1 MVSLDRSSDHI
12 VFHKIYIQEY
22 IVHIPMKNIRLFRQI
37 FIAVLLIIIPSIFA
51 TTWYGTRMI
60 QSFYYQEMERDI
72 GDRALL
78 LRPHILQ
85 LLDGPGKQLQEFC
98 RRTGR
103 LAMTRIT
110 VINGTGTVLADSNED
125 PAQMDN
131 HETRPEIRTAMD
143 GTVGASL
150 RFSKTL
156 KQNMLYVAIPLY
168 SDNPQAGVLRLS
180 VAATTI
186 NTVLS
191 AIHRKILF
199 GALFIALVAGGLS
212 YFLARRI
219 SRPLEEMRRGAER
232 LAGGKTNQPLVM
244 RETNVSKEMA
254 ELARSLNH
262 MAEQINKRINIIV
275 QQRNE
280 LEAVFTSMTDG
291 VLAIGTDHQIIRI
304 NKAAARLFA
313 IDGQDVRNKP
323 FEGVLRNRLLQ
334 QFISQAL
341 DSKTVAEQDLVLIE
355 NGRRITLRTH
365 AEPLYDG
372 AEKRMGSLVIMNN
385 LTRINQLENMRQDF
399 VANVSHELKTPIT
412 AIRGYVETL
421 LDGALNQPEEAGQFL
436 RIIARQGARLD
447 AIVDDLLTLAR
458 IEDKAEKDAIV
469 LQQEK
474 IRPILEAAVQTCLVQ
489 AEQKSIAVD
498 LECPAALEGVVN
510 RPMLEQAVIN
520 LLTNA
525 ITYSPIEGAVSLQ
538 AEQQTSKGRRI
549 LRISLQDQG
558 PGIAAE
564 HQERIFERFYRCDK
578 ARSREHG
585 GTGLGLAIV
594 KHIAGSHNGTV
605 AVQSTLGRGATFTL
619 VLPGDI
625 R

>member
-1 MVSLDRSSDHI
+1 
-12 VFHKIYIQEY
+12 
-22 IVHIPMKNIRLFRQI
+22 MKNIRLFRQI
-37 FIAVLLIIIPSIFA
+37 FIAALLIIIPSIFA

-60 QSFYYQEMERDI
+60 QSFYYQEMQRDI

-85 LLDGPGKQLQEFC
+85 MLSGSSEKLQEFC
-98 RRTGR
+98 RQTGR
-103 LAMTRIT
+103 TATTRIT
-110 VINGTGTVLADSNED
+110 VIDGDGTVLADSNEN

-131 HETRPEIRTAMD
+131 HGTRPEIRTAMT
-143 GTVGASL
+143 GTTGSSL

-156 KQNMLYVAIPLY
+156 NQNMLYVAIPLHT
-168 SDNPQAGVLRLS
+168 DRPRAGVLRLS
-180 VAATTI
+180 VPATTL
-186 NTVLS
+186 NAVLS
-191 AIHRKILF
+191 KIHREILL

-212 YFLARRI
+212 YFLAHRI

-232 LAGGKTNQPLVM
+232 LASGKTNQPIVIH
-244 RETNVSKEMA
+244 ETNVSKEMA

-304 NKAAARLFA
+304 NKAAAEIFS
-313 IDGQDVRNKP
+313 IDSRNVRNKP

-341 DSKTVAEQDLVLIE
+341 DSETIDEQDLVLIE
-355 NGRRITLRTH
+355 NGRQITLRTH
-365 AEPLYDG
+365 AVPLFDG
-372 AEKRMGSLVIMNN
+372 EKKRMGILVIMNN

-421 LDGALNQPEEAGQFL
+421 LDGALNQPDDAGKFL
-436 RIIARQGARLD
+436 QIIDRQGARLD
-447 AIVDDLLTLAR
+447 AIVDDLLILAR
-458 IEDKAEKDAIV
+458 IEDNAEKNAIV
-469 LQQEK
+469 LQLEK
-474 IRPILEAAVQTCLVQ
+474 ISPILEAAVQTCMAQ
-489 AEQKSIAVD
+489 AEQKKITVN
-498 LECPAALEGVVN
+498 LECPASLEGRVN
-510 RPMLEQAVIN
+510 RPMLEQAIIN

-525 ITYSPIEGAVSLQ
+525 ITYSPEKKTVELR
-538 AEQQTSKGRRI
+538 AEQQTTKGRKI
-549 LRISLQDQG
+549 IRISLQDQG
-558 PGIAAE
+558 PGISTE
-564 HQERIFERFYRCDK
+564 QQKRIFERFYRCDK

-585 GTGLGLAIV
+585 GTGLGLSIV
-594 KHIAGSHNGTV
+594 THIAGSHRGTV
-605 AVQSTLGRGATFTL
+605 EVESVLGRGSTFTL
-619 VLPGDI
+619 ILPGDTE
-625 R
+625 

>member
-1 MVSLDRSSDHI
+1 
-12 VFHKIYIQEY
+12 
-22 IVHIPMKNIRLFRQI
+22 MKNIRLFRQI
-37 FIAVLLIIIPSIFA
+37 FIAALLIIIPSIFA

-60 QSFYYQEMERDI
+60 QSFYYQEMQRDI

-78 LRPHILQ
+78 L
-85 LLDGPGKQLQEFC
+85 
-98 RRTGR
+98 
-103 LAMTRIT
+103 
-110 VINGTGTVLADSNED
+110 ADSNEN
-125 PAQMDN
+125 PTQMDN
-131 HETRPEIRTAMD
+131 HGTRPEIRTAMD

-156 KQNMLYVAIPLY
+156 NQNMLYVAIPLH
-168 SDNPQAGVLRLS
+168 SDNPQDGVLRLS
-180 VAATTI
+180 VPATTLDS
-186 NTVLS
+186 VLS
-191 AIHRKILF
+191 AIHRKILL
-199 GALFIALVAGGLS
+199 GALFIALAAGALS

-232 LAGGKTNQPLVM
+232 LAGGKTNQPIVM

-262 MAEQINKRINIIV
+262 MAEQINKRINIID

-304 NKAAARLFA
+304 NKAAARLFS

-323 FEGVLRNRLLQ
+323 FEGVLRNRVLQ

-341 DSKTVAEQDLVLIE
+341 DSETVAEQDLVLIE

-365 AEPLYDG
+365 AVPLYDG

-421 LDGALNQPEEAGQFL
+421 LDGALKQPEDAERFL
-436 RIIARQGARLD
+436 RIIDRQGTRLD

-458 IEDKAEKDAIV
+458 IEDKAVKNAIV

-474 IRPILEAAVQTCLVQ
+474 IRPILEAAVQTCMVQ
-489 AEQKSIAVD
+489 ARKKDITIN
-498 LECPAALEGVVN
+498 LKCPSSLEGAAN
-510 RPMLEQAVIN
+510 KPMLEQAIIN

-525 ITYSPIEGAVSLQ
+525 VTYSPEEGTVNLW
-538 AEQQTSKGRRI
+538 AEQQTTKGRKI
-549 LRISLQDQG
+549 IRISLQDQG

-594 KHIAGSHNGTV
+594 KHISESHRGTV
-605 AVQSTLGRGATFTL
+605 EVESALGRGSTFTL
-619 VLPGDI
+619 ILPGD
-625 R
+625 

>member
-1 MVSLDRSSDHI
+1 
-12 VFHKIYIQEY
+12 
-22 IVHIPMKNIRLFRQI
+22 MKNIRLFRQI
-37 FIAVLLIIIPSIFA
+37 FLAALLILIPSILA

-85 LLDGPGKQLQEFC
+85 LLGGSSAQLQEFC

-103 LAMTRIT
+103 TATTRIT
-110 VINGTGTVLADSNED
+110 VIDNDGTVLADSNED

-131 HETRPEIRTAMD
+131 HKTRPEIRTAMT
-143 GTVGASL
+143 GEVGASL

-156 KQNMLYVAIPLY
+156 NQNMLYVAIPLHGN
-168 SDNPQAGVLRLS
+168 NPEAGVLRLS
-180 VAATTI
+180 VPATTLD
-186 NTVLS
+186 TVLS
-191 AIHRKILF
+191 TIHRKILL

-232 LAGGKTNQPLVM
+232 LAGGKTNQPIVI
-244 RETNVSKEMA
+244 ETNVSKEMA

-262 MAEQINKRINIIV
+262 MAEQINKRINTID

-280 LEAVFTSMTDG
+280 LEAVFSSMTDG
-291 VLAIGTDHQIIRI
+291 VLAIGTDHQIIRM
-304 NKAAARLFA
+304 NKAAARLFS
-313 IDGQDVRNKP
+313 IDGQDVRNRP
-323 FEGVLRNRLLQ
+323 FEGVLRNRVLQ

-341 DSKTVAEQDLVLIE
+341 DSENIAEQDLVLIE
-355 NGRRITLRTH
+355 NGRQITLRTH
-365 AEPLYDG
+365 AVPLYDG
-372 AEKRMGSLVIMNN
+372 AEKRIGSLVIMNN

-421 LDGALNQPEEAGQFL
+421 LDGALKQPEDAEQFL
-436 RIIARQGARLD
+436 RIIDRQGARLD
-447 AIVDDLLTLAR
+447 AIVEDLLTLAR
-458 IEDKAEKDAIV
+458 IEDKAGKNAIV
-469 LQQEK
+469 LQQEP
-474 IRPILEAAVQTCLVQ
+474 IRPILEAAAQTCMVQ
-489 AEQKSIAVD
+489 AEQKKITVN
-498 LECPAALEGVVN
+498 LECPSSLEGPVN
-510 RPMLEQAVIN
+510 RAMLEQAIIN

-525 ITYSPIEGAVSLQ
+525 ITYSPEKGVVNLQ
-538 AEQQTSKGRRI
+538 AGQQTTKGRKKI
-549 LRISLQDQG
+549 RISLQDQG
-558 PGIAAE
+558 PGIASK
-564 HQERIFERFYRCDK
+564 QQKRIFERFYRCDK

-594 KHIAGSHNGTV
+594 KHIAGSHHGTV
-605 AVQSTLGRGATFTL
+605 ELKSALGHGSTFTL
-619 VLPGDI
+619 ILPGDI
-625 R
+625 S

>member
-1 MVSLDRSSDHI
+1 
-12 VFHKIYIQEY
+12 
-22 IVHIPMKNIRLFRQI
+22 MKNIRLFRQI
-37 FIAVLLIIIPSIFA
+37 FIAALLIIIPSIFA

-60 QSFYYQEMERDI
+60 QSFYYQEMQRDI

-85 LLDGPGKQLQEFC
+85 MLSGSSEQLQEFC
-98 RRTGR
+98 RQTGR
-103 LAMTRIT
+103 IATTRIT
-110 VINGTGTVLADSNED
+110 VIDGDGTVLADSNEN

-131 HETRPEIRTAMD
+131 HGTRPEIRTAMT
-143 GTVGASL
+143 GTTGSSL

-156 KQNMLYVAIPLY
+156 NQNMLYVAIPLHT
-168 SDNPQAGVLRLS
+168 DRPRAGVLRLS
-180 VAATTI
+180 VPATTL
-186 NTVLS
+186 NAVLS
-191 AIHRKILF
+191 KIHREILL

-212 YFLARRI
+212 YFLAHRI

-232 LAGGKTNQPLVM
+232 LASGKTNQPIVM
-244 RETNVSKEMA
+244 HETNVSKEMA

-304 NKAAARLFA
+304 NKAAAEIFS
-313 IDGQDVRNKP
+313 IDSRDVRNKP
-323 FEGVLRNRLLQ
+323 FEGVLRNRILQ

-341 DSKTVAEQDLVLIE
+341 DSETIDEQDLVLIE
-355 NGRRITLRTH
+355 NGRQITLRTH
-365 AEPLYDG
+365 AVPLFDG
-372 AEKRMGSLVIMNN
+372 EKKRMGSLVIMNN

-421 LDGALNQPEEAGQFL
+421 LDGALNQPDDAGKFL
-436 RIIARQGARLD
+436 QIIDRQGARLD
-447 AIVDDLLTLAR
+447 AIVDDLLILAR
-458 IEDKAEKDAIV
+458 IEDNAEKNAIV

-474 IRPILEAAVQTCLVQ
+474 ISPILEAAVQTCMAQ
-489 AEQKSIAVD
+489 AEQKKITVNLA
-498 LECPAALEGVVN
+498 CPSSLEGRVN
-510 RPMLEQAVIN
+510 RPMLEQAIIN

-525 ITYSPIEGAVSLQ
+525 ITYSPENKTVDLR
-538 AEQQTSKGRRI
+538 AEQQTTKGRKTI
-549 LRISLQDQG
+549 HISLQDQG
-558 PGIAAE
+558 PGISTE
-564 HQERIFERFYRCDK
+564 QQKRIFERFYRCDK

-594 KHIAGSHNGTV
+594 KHIAGSHHGTV
-605 AVQSTLGRGATFTL
+605 EVESALGRGSTFTL
-619 VLPGDI
+619 ILPCDMD
-625 R
+625 

>member
-1 MVSLDRSSDHI
+1 
-12 VFHKIYIQEY
+12 
-22 IVHIPMKNIRLFRQI
+22 MKNIRLFRQI
-37 FIAVLLIIIPSIFA
+37 FIAALLIIIPSIFA

-60 QSFYYQEMERDI
+60 QSFYYHEMERDI

-78 LRPHILQ
+78 LRPHILH
-85 LLDGPGKQLQEFC
+85 LLGGPEGQLQEFC

-103 LAMTRIT
+103 LATTRIT
-110 VINGTGTVLADSNED
+110 VIEGNGTVLADSNEN

-131 HETRPEIRTAMD
+131 HGTRPEIRTAMT
-143 GTVGASL
+143 GSVGASL

-156 KQNMLYVAIPLY
+156 NQNMLYVAIPLH
-168 SDNPQAGVLRLS
+168 SDKPGDGVLRLS
-180 VAATTI
+180 VPATTL

-191 AIHRKILF
+191 VIHRKILL

-232 LAGGKTNQPLVM
+232 LAGGKTNQPIVM
-244 RETNVSKEMA
+244 RETNVSREMA
-254 ELARSLNH
+254 ELSRSLNH
-262 MAEQINKRINIIV
+262 MAEQINKRINIII

-304 NKAAARLFA
+304 NKAAARLFT
-313 IDGQDVRNKP
+313 IDSQDVRNKP

-334 QFISQAL
+334 QFITQAL
-341 DSKTVAEQDLVLIE
+341 DSETVAEQDLILIE
-355 NGRRITLRTH
+355 NGRQMTLRTH
-365 AEPLYDG
+365 AVPLYDG
-372 AEKRMGSLVIMNN
+372 AKKRMGSLIIMNN

-412 AIRGYVETL
+412 AIRGSVETL
-421 LDGALNQPEEAGQFL
+421 LDGALHQPEEAEQFL
-436 RIIARQGARLD
+436 RIMDRQGARLD

-458 IEDKAEKDAIV
+458 IEDKAEKNLLV

-474 IRPILEAAVQTCLVQ
+474 IRPILEAAVQTCMIQ
-489 AEQKSIAVD
+489 ARRKNISIN
-498 LECPAALEGVVN
+498 LECPAPLAGAVN
-510 RPMLEQAVIN
+510 KPMLEQAIIN

-525 ITYSPIEGAVSLQ
+525 VTYSPTDGMVSLQ
-538 AEQQTSKGRRI
+538 AERQTREGRRFI
-549 LRISLQDQG
+549 RISLQDQG

-594 KHIAGSHNGTV
+594 KHIAGSHHGTIEV
-605 AVQSTLGRGATFTL
+605 ESTLGRGATFTL
-619 VLPGDI
+619 ILPSNI
-625 R
+625 E

>member
-1 MVSLDRSSDHI
+1 
-12 VFHKIYIQEY
+12 
-22 IVHIPMKNIRLFRQI
+22 MKNIRLFRQI
-37 FIAVLLIIIPSIFA
+37 FIAALLIIIPSIFA

-60 QSFYYQEMERDI
+60 QSFYYQEMQRDI

-85 LLDGPGKQLQEFC
+85 LLGGPGEQLQEFC

-103 LAMTRIT
+103 IAKTRIT
-110 VINGTGTVLADSNED
+110 VIDGNGTVLADSNEN
-125 PAQMDN
+125 PTQMDN
-131 HETRPEIRTAMD
+131 HGTRPEIRTAMD

-156 KQNMLYVAIPLY
+156 NQNMLYVAIPLH
-168 SDNPQAGVLRLS
+168 SDNPQDGVLRLS
-180 VAATTI
+180 VPATTLDS
-186 NTVLS
+186 VLS
-191 AIHRKILF
+191 AIHRKILL
-199 GALFIALVAGGLS
+199 GALFIALAAGALS

-232 LAGGKTNQPLVM
+232 LAGGKTNQPIVM

-262 MAEQINKRINIIV
+262 MAEQINKRINIID

-304 NKAAARLFA
+304 NKAAARLFS

-323 FEGVLRNRLLQ
+323 FEGVLRNRVLQ

-341 DSKTVAEQDLVLIE
+341 DSETVAEQDLVLIE

-365 AEPLYDG
+365 AVPLYDG

-421 LDGALNQPEEAGQFL
+421 LDGALKQPEDAERFL
-436 RIIARQGARLD
+436 RIIDRQGTRLD

-458 IEDKAEKDAIV
+458 IEDKAVKNAIV

-474 IRPILEAAVQTCLVQ
+474 IRPILEAAVQTCMVQ
-489 AEQKSIAVD
+489 ARKKDITIN
-498 LECPAALEGVVN
+498 LKCPSSLEGAAN
-510 RPMLEQAVIN
+510 KPMLEQAIIN

-525 ITYSPIEGAVSLQ
+525 VTYSPEEGTVNLW
-538 AEQQTSKGRRI
+538 AEQQTTKGRKI
-549 LRISLQDQG
+549 IRISLQDQG

-594 KHIAGSHNGTV
+594 KHISESHRGTV
-605 AVQSTLGRGATFTL
+605 EVESALGRGSTFTL
-619 VLPGDI
+619 ILPGD
-625 R
+625 

>member
-1 MVSLDRSSDHI
+1 
-12 VFHKIYIQEY
+12 
-22 IVHIPMKNIRLFRQI
+22 MKNIRLFRQI
-37 FIAVLLIIIPSIFA
+37 FLAALLILIPSIFA

-60 QSFYYQEMERDI
+60 QSFYYQEMESDI

-78 LRPHILQ
+78 IRPHILQ
-85 LLDGPGKQLQEFC
+85 LLDGSGARLQEFC

-103 LAMTRIT
+103 TATTRIT
-110 VINGTGTVLADSNED
+110 VIDGDGTVLADSNED
-125 PAQMDN
+125 PDRMDN
-131 HETRPEIRTAMD
+131 HKSRPEIRTAMA
-143 GTVGASL
+143 GEVGASL

-156 KQNMLYVAIPLY
+156 NQNMLYVAIPLHN
-168 SDNPQAGVLRLS
+168 DNPEAGALRLS
-180 VAATTI
+180 VQATTL

-191 AIHRKILF
+191 SIHRKILF

-232 LAGGKTNQPLVM
+232 LAGGKTNQPIVI
-244 RETNVSKEMA
+244 ETNVSREMA

-262 MAEQINKRINIIV
+262 MAKQINKRINIID

-280 LEAVFTSMTDG
+280 LEAVFSSMTDG
-291 VLAIGTDHQIIRI
+291 VLAIGTDHQIIRM
-304 NKAAARLFA
+304 NKAAARLFS
-313 IDGQDVRNKP
+313 IDGQDVRNRP
-323 FEGVLRNRLLQ
+323 FVGVLRNRVLQ

-341 DSKTVAEQDLVLIE
+341 ASETVAEQDLILIE
-355 NGRRITLRTH
+355 NGRRITLRTR
-365 AEPLYDG
+365 AVPLYDG

-421 LDGALNQPEEAGQFL
+421 LDGALKQPEDAERFL
-436 RIIARQGARLD
+436 RIIDRQGARLD

-458 IEDKAEKDAIV
+458 IEDKAEKNALV
-469 LQQEK
+469 LQQEA
-474 IRPILEAAVQTCLVQ
+474 IRPILEAAIQTCMVQ
-489 AEQKSIAVD
+489 AEQKNIAVY
-498 LECPAALEGVVN
+498 LKCPSSLEGRVN
-510 RPMLEQAVIN
+510 RPMLEQAIIN

-525 ITYSPIEGAVSLQ
+525 ITYSPEKGTVDLR
-538 AEQQTSKGRRI
+538 AEQQTTKGRKI
-549 LRISLQDQG
+549 IRISLQDQG
-558 PGIAAE
+558 PGIATE
-564 HQERIFERFYRCDK
+564 QQKRIFERFYRCDK

-594 KHIAGSHNGTV
+594 KHIAGSHRGTV
-605 AVQSTLGRGATFTL
+605 EVESTFGHGSTFTL
-619 VLPGDI
+619 ILPGDME
-625 R
+625 